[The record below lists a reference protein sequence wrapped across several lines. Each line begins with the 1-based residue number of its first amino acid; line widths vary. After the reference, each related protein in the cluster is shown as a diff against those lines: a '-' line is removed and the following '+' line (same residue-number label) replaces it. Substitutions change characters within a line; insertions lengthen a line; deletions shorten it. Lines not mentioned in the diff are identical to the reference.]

1 MRTKL
6 VGAVAAAAIVAVGVT
21 GVAGMAGASSGGSQ
35 SRLDDGAQL
44 LSEAKISEQQAIH
57 AAQSAASGNLDEID
71 LEQYQGKLVFNVD
84 VGSKDV
90 KVDANTGDVLAATS
104 DD

>member
-21 GVAGMAGASSGGSQ
+21 GVAGMAGASSDGSQ
-35 SRLDDGAQL
+35 SGLDDGAQL
-44 LSEAKISEQQAIH
+44 LSEAKISEEQAIH

-71 LEQYQGKLVFNVD
+71 LEQYQEKLVFNVD

-90 KVDANTGDVLAATS
+90 NVDANTGDVLAATS
-104 DD
+104 GD